1 MQQSGTRELASKL
14 ERRDIIGAWI
24 FVSIWCVFTFGIF
37 YVFAFRAKSVF
48 GGSISGVMALLG
60 VYMLWQTIRLTLDL
74 RKFGVVSLTPRQGL
88 PLRPGGQY
96 VAQLKFH
103 DTSPAAREI
112 EAELLCQ
119 HVTWSRGTKG
129 ATDVSEE
136 TVWTTRKAFPLRQTG
151 LGASAEINFEIPADA
166 RPTDLP
172 GERSGDSGWKRF
184 RLEEGKP
191 LHFHRWEVAVTA
203 QVPGLDLERSFAVV
217 IEPALANATA
227 DKPEAAIAA
236 ASEPRR
242 AWNLKWLGPVLMLG
256 FAATFFTD
264 FRSIGLPGQG
274 TAIPAAPQP
283 TTPMAP
289 MAPPPELPPQTPWT
303 TDTSTWSMPTPT
315 FAPYLGIAANG
326 VRSTRANGQEHFS
339 FDEIVIEKNPA
350 QAEVEYFDLMF
361 SVTYYDA
368 NSGETSSAGGFSTRL
383 EDIRGKLTAERPVLV
398 LTNRS
403 VVATTPGGNIVRMKY
418 YLGINAVS
426 PNRQRVHEKSRAI
439 ASR

>member
-74 RKFGVVSLTPRQGL
+74 KKFGVVSLTPRQGL
-88 PLRPGGQY
+88 PLRPGGRY
-96 VAQLKFH
+96 VAQLRFH
-103 DTSPAAREI
+103 DTSPAVREI

-151 LGASAEINFEIPADA
+151 LGASAEISFEIPADA

-184 RLEEGKP
+184 RLEQGKP

-203 QVPGLDLERSFAVV
+203 QVPGLDLERNFAVV

-242 AWNLKWLGPVLMLG
+242 AWNLKWLGPALMLG
-256 FAATFFTD
+256 IAATIFAD
-264 FRSIGLPGQG
+264 FLSIGMPGHG
-274 TAIPAAPQP
+274 TSTPAAPQP
-283 TTPMAP
+283 TAP

-303 TDTSTWSMPTPT
+303 TDTSTWSMPMPT

-326 VRSTRANGQEHFS
+326 IRSTRANEQEHFS

-350 QAEVEYFDLMF
+350 RAEVEYFELRF
-361 SVTYYDA
+361 RVTYYDEK
-368 NSGETSSAGGFSTRL
+368 SGDTGSAGGFDTTL
-383 EDIRGKLTAERPVLV
+383 ENIRGKLTAESPILV
-398 LTNRS
+398 LRNRS
-403 VVATTPGGNIVRMKY
+403 IVAPIPKGNITRMRY
-418 YLGINAVS
+418 HLAVNAVS
-426 PNRQRVHEKSRAI
+426 SRPKYVHEKSREI